1 MHTNKIPKIIHYCW
15 FGNNEKPELVK
26 KCIESWKKYLPD
38 YKIREWNNS
47 DLQSCNVKYVL
58 DAIKEKKWA
67 FVSDYFRLYALF
79 TEGGIYFDS
88 DNEVFKS
95 FDEFLDLDFFTGYE
109 KYQKDI
115 HSFTAVVGAKKGNH
129 IIKDLLEE
137 YNDASFYTK
146 DGDLNLLTNTQRVEN
161 YFKNNYN
168 LYPPFNPNKKVV
180 LEKNSI
186 LFPANYFCEYDPDVS
201 FAVHHFNG
209 SWVPSLRG
217 KKRYYFFKKLYF
229 KVYTIK
235 KGFFFKELHNIAEI
249 PIFAYPRINKR
260 TVLITIGKK
269 G

>member
-1 MHTNKIPKIIHYCW
+1 MQNNIPKIIHYCW
-15 FGNNEKPELVK
+15 FGDNEQTELVK

-115 HSFTAVVGAKKGNH
+115 HSFTAVVGAKKENH
-129 IIKDLLEE
+129 IIKDLLDE
-137 YNDASFYTK
+137 YNDASFYME

-186 LFPANYFCEYDPDVS
+186 LFPANYFCEYDPDIS

-209 SWVPSLRG
+209 SWVPNLRG

-235 KGFFFKELHNIAEI
+235 KGCFFDEIKNIKEI
-249 PIFAYPRINKR
+249 PIFAYPRIGKR
-260 TVLITIGKK
+260 NVVIAIGYKE
-269 G
+269 